1 MISPLDIVLVAVV
14 IVKTDFGN
22 YQLEYQP
29 LDYYTS
35 MNTCVAE
42 RNKLQKKN
50 ETKGLTY
57 ICLKV
62 DRN

>member
-1 MISPLDIVLVAVV
+1 MLSPLDIVLVAVI

-29 LDYYTS
+29 LDYYSS

-42 RNKLQKKN
+42 RNRLQKKP
-50 ETKGLTY
+50 EKGLTY